1 LLLLKGLLKPLM
13 RSLRLAAAVDKALG
27 HRGERWS
34 LSSKAGLAGM
44 MMDEREGAEESDMR
58 GVGSSTNAAAA
69 AAPAALVM
77 EGWGEEVVG
86 VRKVGSSTN
95 AAAAARSA
103 GGRRRRRGCGLA
115 GGASEVRCS
124 AGAPALD
131 CRRET

>member
-1 LLLLKGLLKPLM
+1 VGPEV
-13 RSLRLAAAVDKALG
+13 S
-27 HRGERWS
+27 E
-34 LSSKAGLAGM
+34 
-44 MMDEREGAEESDMR
+44 MR

-69 AAPAALVM
+69 GTAPAALVT

-103 GGRRRRRGCGLA
+103 GGRRIRRECLA

-124 AGAPALD
+124 TEASALD
-131 CRRET
+131 CRRETGALASL